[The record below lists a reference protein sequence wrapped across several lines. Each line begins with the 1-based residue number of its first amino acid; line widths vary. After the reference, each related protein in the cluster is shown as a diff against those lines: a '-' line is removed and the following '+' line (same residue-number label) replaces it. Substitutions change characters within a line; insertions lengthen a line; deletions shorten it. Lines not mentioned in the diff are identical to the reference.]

1 MVLLNV
7 GGVECC
13 YGSIKILENVS
24 LIVKEGDFVG
34 IIGPNGSGKST
45 LLKSISRTL
54 KPHKGTILL
63 NDKDIYSLKSLDV
76 AKQMAVVPQ
85 DNVVSFSFTALEV
98 VLMGRSPH
106 MSRFQLETES
116 DMAIARKAMDLTN
129 TWHLAKDS

>member
-7 GGVECC
+7 DGVECC
-13 YGSIKILENVS
+13 YGSIKILEDVS
-24 LIVKEGDFVG
+24 VSVKDGDFVG

-63 NDKDIYSLKSLDV
+63 NDKDIYSLKSVDV

-106 MSRFQLETES
+106 MSRFQT
-116 DMAIARKAMDLTN
+116 RN
-129 TWHLAKDS
+129 